1 LQKKL
6 IAHHKGEARNKLYI
20 IKTQM
25 FFKKYISQLKSENRC
40 KNEVIQLASAILY
53 PQRILIETHDDI
65 GAGVGLV
72 TDKITFVELSVSDS
86 DLGKLIKEHLNKTQK
101 IDFFKIPPDYNRDV
115 KPRLDNYKK
124 VTGLKTIKAQMKDS
138 LEVSIRR
145 INDTFRIIPSINGG
159 SSGPE
164 RGYSTIKD
172 EIKECDFSIN
182 DEDLGKLIRIT
193 WTKCK

>member
-1 LQKKL
+1 
-6 IAHHKGEARNKLYI
+6 
-20 IKTQM
+20 M
-25 FFKKYISQLKSENRC
+25 FFKKFITQFKSENRC
-40 KNEVIQLASAILY
+40 KNEVIQLVSAILY

-65 GAGVGLV
+65 GSGVGLV
-72 TDKITFVELSVSDS
+72 TDKITFVELSASDS

-101 IDFFKIPPDYNRDV
+101 IDFFKISPDYNRDV

-124 VTGLKTIKAQMKDS
+124 ATGLKTIKAQMKDS

-159 SSGPE
+159 SSGTE

-172 EIKECDFSIN
+172 EIIECDFSIN
-182 DEDLGKLIRIT
+182 DEDLGKLIRIA